1 MAYSIYKVTSDWLV
15 TWHDDVACYLG
26 PRLAQLTLACM
37 FTNNT
42 DVYAMH
48 SYIRSSQ
55 LPPSP
60 FFFSFKGNCY
70 SVRMQDPVV
79 CLSSKDFD
87 RSYYYLFFF
96 FFSMNTI
103 ISDVAQTSLFQRR
116 VSNDHSLLVLTTLV
130 LYNHTLLASG
140 PSHQPVR
147 PVSYR
152 FTPCHLPVG
161 RLTNC
166 RAVQAYTEAYLL

>member
-1 MAYSIYKVTSDWLV
+1 MAYSIYKVTSYCLV
-15 TWHDDVACYLG
+15 TWHDDVACLPITLAQG
-26 PRLAQLTLACM
+26 AQLTLACM

-96 FFSMNTI
+96 FFSMNKI
-103 ISDVAQTSLFQRR
+103 ISDVA
-116 VSNDHSLLVLTTLV
+116 
-130 LYNHTLLASG
+130 
-140 PSHQPVR
+140 
-147 PVSYR
+147 
-152 FTPCHLPVG
+152 
-161 RLTNC
+161 
-166 RAVQAYTEAYLL
+166 